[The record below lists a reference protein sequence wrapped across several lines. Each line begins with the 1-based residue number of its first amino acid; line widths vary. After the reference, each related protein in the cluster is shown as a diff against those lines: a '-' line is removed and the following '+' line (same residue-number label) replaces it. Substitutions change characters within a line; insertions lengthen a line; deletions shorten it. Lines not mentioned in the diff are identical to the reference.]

1 MKKKSSEPSNSTDKT
16 KKKEE
21 ETPSTIQTAAPANK
35 LAEQRELLRGI
46 LDDNELLELAVDGIL
61 IGSHDGIIIDANS
74 YMQQLTGRTLDKL
87 IGAHISTLFSAEELN
102 KNPLRFDLLH
112 KGEVVLSERNI
123 VRPDGKIVPIEMHT
137 KMMPNGTYQS
147 IYRDITERKT
157 AEKAL
162 KESEE
167 KYRKT
172 FYISP
177 DAVNIIRL
185 EDGMRVSINSHF
197 TKVMGYTESDIIGKT
212 TRELDILVNPEDRKR
227 LVEGLK
233 KDGIVEN
240 LEAQFRKKNGEIVLG
255 SLSASVLELDGVPH
269 IISVTRDITERKQT
283 EEALRKSES
292 KLRAIFAAMT
302 DVIMVVDAEG
312 RYLEI
317 APSNPSLLY
326 KPSNELL
333 GKTMHEVFPKEQADF
348 FLAHVTKS
356 LDTQHPIGLE
366 YILEI
371 ENKKIWFSALVSPL
385 TSDSVLLVARD
396 VTEQKKA
403 EEKLKE
409 SDQTY
414 RGIIN
419 CIDEA
424 IYVQDKDG
432 TFLDVNEGAV
442 KMYGYTRE
450 ELIGKNPLFV
460 SAEGK
465 NDFDSIREKLNLAIQ
480 GYPQEFEF
488 WGKRKNGQIFP
499 KQVRVYKGI
508 YFEKEVVIAVAQ
520 DISEKKQVVQ
530 TLKASEELFRNLVEN
545 ISDVFYIS
553 DANGRIKY
561 CSPNFFTTTGFSYE
575 EIINNHFVRV
585 CAPIDRRRVVDHY
598 AKEIQKGVL
607 DTNLEFR
614 IRKKDGTIVWI
625 EQNTRIVRDEKE
637 NIVEHRNIA
646 HDIDDRKRA
655 EASIRKSEEWFRNLF
670 EKASDGIFHSS
681 LSGKFVTVNESFA
694 KMHGYTVE
702 EMQKINIQNLDTP
715 EGSQLYPERIR
726 RILAGENLTFE
737 VEHYHKNGHTFPLEV
752 TASMITVGNEKF
764 IIAFHRDITA
774 RKKAEEKIKKLNR
787 LYTVL
792 SNVNQ
797 AIVRIKDR
805 EQLFNETCRVAVDDG
820 KFVMVWI
827 GVVNPSTNKVDVI
840 SSFGVIKD
848 YLDKINID
856 LNDKDR
862 SGGIVGQA
870 IKQQTHIIVNDI
882 KNDNSISQWKEDI
895 IKNGYNSAA
904 AFPLTINGKVIGSF
918 ALYASEVNFFDEDE
932 IKLLDELT
940 TDISFALEVA
950 QHEVERKQA
959 EEELRKKEDQMRL
972 LVEGTPYLFFYTQNI
987 NAEITYISPSVEK
1000 ITGHPVEQ
1008 WYNQTHWFVTDNKI
1022 NETAKEKTHAHLLG
1036 EFTNSSILLEVKH
1049 ADNHPILLEI
1059 FENPVI
1065 LNGKIV
1071 GLQGVAHNITEQK
1084 RMEKTLKESEER
1096 FRLISNLTSDYIFS
1110 TKITDDG
1117 NIEPDWVM
1125 GAFKKIT
1132 GYTIEEYKSIGGW
1145 QAVLHPDDSEKDFLD
1160 FQKLLNNE
1168 KVISEVRTYHKNGN
1182 IVWSRT
1188 YASPIWDDKAKK
1200 LIGIY
1205 GAVQDITEKKYAEE
1219 LINESEKK
1227 FRKIAE
1233 GTKAILFN
1241 TSVRGKFIYANQA
1254 ASEVLGFENKDL
1266 VGKFYLS
1273 FVHPND
1279 RAKVHSYFLNQLKK
1293 NERDRSMD
1301 FRYLNASGKIGWLS
1315 FLVNLLYIDGKVA
1328 GFTGVAQEIT
1338 ERKHTEEALRKSELH
1353 FRSVWENAASGMRL
1367 TDERGIIIAVN
1378 NAFCQMV
1385 GKTKDELEGFHISA
1399 IYSVKDSVDIQQKY
1413 KKRFKT
1419 RTVSQLVEK
1428 EFILWNDK
1436 KVWFRVV
1443 NSFIESEYEKPLLL
1457 GVFTDITEQKLAEG
1471 EIKKLSQAVEQSAGA
1486 IVITDL
1492 DGNIE
1497 YVNKKFEE
1505 TTGYT
1510 FEEVKGRN
1518 PRLLKSG
1525 ETPIEEYKK
1534 MWECVL
1540 AGSEWRGT
1548 FHNKRKDG
1556 SLYWEATTISPI
1568 KNNEGK
1574 ITNFLAIKDDIT
1586 QDKLKEEM
1594 LKQSELHFRTV
1605 WESSL
1610 DGIRLTDEH
1619 GMIVSVNNAFAKL
1632 FEKDKNEI
1640 IGKSFAD
1647 VYGLDSGFNDA
1658 ASFVNHF
1665 KARTIQP
1672 FMERDITLWNG
1683 KPMSIELTNS
1693 FVEIEGEPPLLLSI
1707 FNNVTERV
1715 KNERLLKESNEF
1727 NTSLLK
1733 NVPFGMD
1740 IVDDEGIILFQSDN
1754 LKKIIDSDVVGKKCW
1769 EIYSDNKTQCLNCPL
1784 KSGITVGKTTVLEIS
1799 NIINGRTFEVFHTG
1813 IILTGKKALL
1823 ETFVD
1828 ISERKQAEREI
1839 TFAKEKAE
1847 EANKV
1852 KTNFLENMSHELRT
1866 PMIPIL
1872 GFTELMI
1879 GMDLPDE
1886 VKNMAV
1892 MMNKGGNRLM
1902 ETLNIILDLAQIE
1915 KERVIIKPTKFNL
1928 LQIIDEVCG
1937 MFQPI
1942 AKGRNLY
1949 LKKELQTET
1958 LTIASDERM
1967 LRHAINNLINNGLK
1981 FTNKGGVTVKA
1992 SLEKTENRNF
2002 AVIQICDTG
2011 IGVPKDQQDIIW
2023 EEFRQASEGIGRSFE
2038 GNGLGL
2044 TITKNFIEKLN
2055 GKVSVES
2062 EVGKGSTFTI
2072 KLPMDNN
2079 SDIKEILVKKENG
2092 ISEQSAQ
2099 HPLDIGEI
2107 QKAKEEP
2114 VKTNQ
2119 LRKVLYVEDEEISFS
2134 VVNHFLKNVV
2144 SLDWAK
2150 NGQEG
2155 IVMAR
2160 GNKYEAILMDI
2171 NLAKGIDG
2179 MQTTKLIR
2187 EMMQYQQTP
2196 IIAITAYA
2204 MRGAKEEF
2212 LGAGC
2217 SHYISKP
2224 FTKTA
2229 LLQLMGEVLEK
2240 KVE

>member
-1 MKKKSSEPSNSTDKT
+1 MKKKSSEPSNSTNKV
-16 KKKEE
+16 KKKEGE
-21 ETPSTIQTAAPANK
+21 IPSAVQTTSSANK

-46 LDDNELLELAVDGIL
+46 LDDKELLELAVDGIL
-61 IGSHDGIIIDANS
+61 IGSHDGIIIGANS

-87 IGAHISTLFSAEELN
+87 IGAHISTLFNTEELT

-255 SLSASVLELDGVPH
+255 SMSASLLELDGVPH
-269 IISVTRDITERKQT
+269 IISITRDITERKQT
-283 EEALRKSES
+283 EEALCKSES

-348 FLAHVTKS
+348 FLAHVTQS
-356 LDTQHPIGLE
+356 LNTQQPVGME
-366 YILEI
+366 YTLEI
-371 ENKKIWFSALVSPL
+371 ENKKIWFSALLSPL

-432 TFLDVNEGAV
+432 TFLDVNDGAV

-465 NDFDSIREKLNLAIQ
+465 NDIQKVAEQVKLAFEGI
-480 GYPQEFEF
+480 PQEFEF

-499 KQVRVYKGI
+499 KIVRVYKGL
-508 YFEKEVVIAVAQ
+508 YFGKDVCIAVAQ
-520 DISEKKQVVQ
+520 DVTEKKQVVQ

-585 CAPIDRRRVVDHY
+585 CAPVDRRRVVDHY

-614 IRKKDGTIVWI
+614 IRRKDGTIVWI
-625 EQNTRIVRDEKE
+625 EQNTRIIRDEKE
-637 NIVEHRNIA
+637 NIIEHRNIA
-646 HDIDDRKRA
+646 HDIDDRKKA
-655 EASIRKSEEWFRNLF
+655 EAAIRKSEEWFRNLF

-681 LSGKFVTVNESFA
+681 LSGKIVSVNKSFA
-694 KMHGYTVE
+694 MMHGYTVE
-702 EMQKINIQNLDTP
+702 EMQKINIKNLDTP
-715 EGSQLYPERIR
+715 ECSQLYPERIR

-752 TASMITVGNEKF
+752 SASMITVGNEKF

-805 EQLFNETCRVAVDDG
+805 EQLFNETCRVVVDDG

-827 GVVNPSTNKVDVI
+827 GMVNPSTNKVDVVG
-840 SSFGVIKD
+840 SSGVIKD

-870 IKQQTHIIVNDI
+870 IKKQTHIIANDI

-895 IKNGYNSAA
+895 IKNDFNSAA
-904 AFPLTINGKVIGSF
+904 AFPLTINGKVVGSF

-940 TDISFALEVA
+940 MDISFALEVN
-950 QHEVERKQA
+950 QHEAERKQA

-1000 ITGHPVEQ
+1000 ITGHPVEE
-1008 WYNQTHWFVTDNKI
+1008 WYNQTHWFVTNNKI
-1022 NETAKEKTHAHLLG
+1022 NEIAKEKTHAHLLG
-1036 EFTNSSILLEVKH
+1036 EFINSSILLEVKH

-1059 FENPVI
+1059 FENPII
-1065 LNGKIV
+1065 LNGKVV

-1084 RMEKTLKESEER
+1084 FIEQKLKESEELFRNLVENITDVFYTVDGQGIMKYCSPNFFTLTGFLPQEILGHHYVRIIAPIDRRQVVEHYSNEIKRGVLDTNLEVRVERKDGKIHWIEQNTRIVRDEKGNVFEFRNVARDITQRKNAEEALRNSEER

-1110 TKITDDG
+1110 TKITTDG
-1117 NIEPDWVM
+1117 KSEHDWVM
-1125 GAFKKIT
+1125 GAFEKIT

-1145 QAVLHPDDSEKDFLD
+1145 QAVLHPDDREKDFLD

-1182 IVWSRT
+1182 IVWNRT

-1254 ASEVLGFENKDL
+1254 ASEVLGYENKDL

-1273 FVHPND
+1273 FVHPDD
-1279 RAKVHSYFLNQLKK
+1279 RTKVHSYFLSQLKK
-1293 NERDRSMD
+1293 YERDRSID
-1301 FRYLNASGKIGWLS
+1301 FRYLNASGKVGWLS
-1315 FLVNLLYIDGKVA
+1315 FLVNLLYIDGKLA

-1338 ERKHTEEALRKSELH
+1338 ERKQTEEALRKSELH

-1367 TDERGIIIAVN
+1367 TNEEGMIIAVN
-1378 NAFCQMV
+1378 NAFCQIV
-1385 GKTKDELEGFHISA
+1385 GKTKEELEGFHLSV
-1399 IYSVKDSVDIQQKY
+1399 IYSSRDSLSIQQKHQE
-1413 KKRFKT
+1413 RFKT
-1419 RTVSQLVEK
+1419 RTVLPLVEK

-1457 GVFTDITEQKLAEG
+1457 GVFTDITEQKLTEG

-1492 DGNIE
+1492 VGNIE

-1510 FEEVKGRN
+1510 FEEVKGQN
-1518 PRLLKSG
+1518 PRILKSG

-1534 MWECVL
+1534 MWECIF

-1574 ITNFLAIKDDIT
+1574 ITNFLAIKEDIT

-1594 LKQSELHFRTV
+1594 LKQSEL
-1605 WESSL
+1605 
-1610 DGIRLTDEH
+1610 
-1619 GMIVSVNNAFAKL
+1619 L
-1632 FEKDKNEI
+1632 F
-1640 IGKSFAD
+1640 
-1647 VYGLDSGFNDA
+1647 
-1658 ASFVNHF
+1658 
-1665 KARTIQP
+1665 
-1672 FMERDITLWNG
+1672 
-1683 KPMSIELTNS
+1683 
-1693 FVEIEGEPPLLLSI
+1693 
-1707 FNNVTERV
+1707 
-1715 KNERLLKESNEF
+1715 
-1727 NTSLLK
+1727 
-1733 NVPFGMD
+1733 
-1740 IVDDEGIILFQSDN
+1740 
-1754 LKKIIDSDVVGKKCW
+1754 
-1769 EIYSDNKTQCLNCPL
+1769 
-1784 KSGITVGKTTVLEIS
+1784 
-1799 NIINGRTFEVFHTG
+1799 
-1813 IILTGKKALL
+1813 
-1823 ETFVD
+1823 
-1828 ISERKQAEREI
+1828 
-1839 TFAKEKAE
+1839 
-1847 EANKV
+1847 
-1852 KTNFLENMSHELRT
+1852 
-1866 PMIPIL
+1866 
-1872 GFTELMI
+1872 
-1879 GMDLPDE
+1879 
-1886 VKNMAV
+1886 
-1892 MMNKGGNRLM
+1892 
-1902 ETLNIILDLAQIE
+1902 
-1915 KERVIIKPTKFNL
+1915 
-1928 LQIIDEVCG
+1928 
-1937 MFQPI
+1937 
-1942 AKGRNLY
+1942 
-1949 LKKELQTET
+1949 
-1958 LTIASDERM
+1958 
-1967 LRHAINNLINNGLK
+1967 
-1981 FTNKGGVTVKA
+1981 
-1992 SLEKTENRNF
+1992 
-2002 AVIQICDTG
+2002 
-2011 IGVPKDQQDIIW
+2011 
-2023 EEFRQASEGIGRSFE
+2023 
-2038 GNGLGL
+2038 
-2044 TITKNFIEKLN
+2044 
-2055 GKVSVES
+2055 
-2062 EVGKGSTFTI
+2062 
-2072 KLPMDNN
+2072 
-2079 SDIKEILVKKENG
+2079 
-2092 ISEQSAQ
+2092 SA
-2099 HPLDIGEI
+2099 HI
-2107 QKAKEEP
+2107 
-2114 VKTNQ
+2114 
-2119 LRKVLYVEDEEISFS
+2119 
-2134 VVNHFLKNVV
+2134 
-2144 SLDWAK
+2144 
-2150 NGQEG
+2150 
-2155 IVMAR
+2155 
-2160 GNKYEAILMDI
+2160 
-2171 NLAKGIDG
+2171 
-2179 MQTTKLIR
+2179 
-2187 EMMQYQQTP
+2187 
-2196 IIAITAYA
+2196 
-2204 MRGAKEEF
+2204 
-2212 LGAGC
+2212 
-2217 SHYISKP
+2217 
-2224 FTKTA
+2224 
-2229 LLQLMGEVLEK
+2229 
-2240 KVE
+2240 